1 MVAPVEAVGARPV
14 FYPITRS
21 RQPDLQ
27 WLREYRFEGR
37 AAMLAAHFF
46 GLPIPLAELRRLCDE
61 RGIVLIE
68 DCAHAFF
75 GNHAGTAVGAT
86 GDYAIA
92 SLPKF
97 FPVLE
102 GGMLASRRHRVAEH
116 HLLGRPRWA
125 FELKGAWNLFE
136 AAAES
141 GSRVSRALGGLGA
154 RILSHGRANAPSEAP
169 AATVGPVSPEAVRS
183 ESLADELLQPM
194 HLRRLESWLVE
205 HSHRRRIE
213 DNRRRNYLRLAQ
225 LLAPLPVRVLYPQLE
240 AGAVPYVLPVHVPDP
255 DSTYA
260 LLRAARVPAFR
271 WDRYWPGAISSPDDL
286 GRHWGHHVI
295 QLSCHQDL
303 SLENLNGVAEIISRA
318 LDAGS
323 AGLSGTESARSHS
336 PVQ

>member
-27 WLREYRFEGR
+27 WLREYRLEGR

-75 GNHAGTAVGAT
+75 GNHAGTPVGAT

-102 GGMLASRRHRVAEH
+102 GGMLASRHRRIGAH
-116 HLLGRPRWA
+116 SLGRPRWA

-141 GSRVSRALGGLGA
+141 GSGLSRALSAFIA
-154 RILSHGRANAPSEAP
+154 RVLSRGRARTPSEPP
-169 AATVGPVSPEAVRS
+169 AATVEEVSPEAVRS
-183 ESLADELLQPM
+183 ESLSDELLQPM
-194 HLRRLESWLVE
+194 HLRRVESWLIE

-213 DNRRRNYLRLAQ
+213 DNRRRNYEHLAQ
-225 LLAPLPVRVLYPQLE
+225 LLAPLPVRVLYPELE

-255 DSTYA
+255 GRTYA
-260 LLRAARVPAFR
+260 LLRAARLPAFR
-271 WDRYWPGAISSPDDL
+271 WDRYWPGAISSRDDL
-286 GRHWGHHVI
+286 GRQWGHHVI

-303 SLENLNGVAEIISRA
+303 SLENLNVFADVISRG

-323 AGLSGTESARSHS
+323 PGLNGTDAARAHS